1 MITVEIHSPSD
12 KQNNF
17 PRFLPSTYPPL
28 TLFLPPS
35 CFSPLLR
42 QGENKKRV
50 GGKREIEQNRHRFFI
65 SFGSEKDKTSLD
77 SCFIPN
83 LLRILRYVI
92 YVTQKV

>member
-1 MITVEIHSPSD
+1 MFNAVALSD

-35 CFSPLLR
+35 CISPLLR

-65 SFGSEKDKTSLD
+65 SFGSEEDKTSLD